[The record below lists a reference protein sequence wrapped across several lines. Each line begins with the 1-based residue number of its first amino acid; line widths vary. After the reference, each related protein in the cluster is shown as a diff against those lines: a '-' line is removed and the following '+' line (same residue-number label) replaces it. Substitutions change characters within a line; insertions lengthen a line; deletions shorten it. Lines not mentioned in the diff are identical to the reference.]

1 MSYLPLV
8 IISVF
13 FCQVGLHV
21 IHISL
26 PEGSSTDE
34 VTAVPEE
41 LFCFCFC
48 HKLIFLADMHCHFEL
63 ISMNSN

>member
-8 IISVF
+8 IVNVF

-21 IHISL
+21 IHVSL

-41 LFCFCFC
+41 LSCFC
-48 HKLIFLADMHCHFEL
+48 FLADMHCHFEL
-63 ISMNSN
+63 IPMNSN